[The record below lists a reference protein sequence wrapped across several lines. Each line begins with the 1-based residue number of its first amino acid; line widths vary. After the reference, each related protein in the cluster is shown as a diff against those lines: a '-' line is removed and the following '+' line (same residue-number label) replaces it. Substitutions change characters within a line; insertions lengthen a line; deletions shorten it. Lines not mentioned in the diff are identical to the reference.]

1 MNYEVRPVINKTRY
15 TSYGISLKTLFSAAY
30 VSCFPKNK
38 THHTTSERP

>member
-15 TSYGISLKTLFSAAY
+15 TSYGISLKTLFSAAC

-38 THHTTSERP
+38 THHITSVQP